1 MALTTD
7 QLRNLSRLYDRWQ
20 SGDAAARDAVQREV
34 DAAGAD
40 VARAFAQMFAH
51 ADTEAS
57 ATLLPPIS
65 QAMREAAVL
74 AAGQPNAN
82 STRFGTT
89 LSDAGDMPTRE
100 PGQHIGPYRL
110 IKELGR
116 GGMGVV
122 WLAERADGQ
131 HSRQVALKM
140 PLVENLNWLLAAR
153 FARERNI
160 LASLEHPSIAR
171 LYDAGVD
178 QSDRNAQPYIAIE
191 YVQGQPITDYVKE
204 KRLKPEATAQ
214 LFIRVIEAVAHAHTQ
229 LVIHRDIKPSNI
241 LVDAKGEP
249 HLLDFGIAKL
259 LDDEDSQS
267 TDATQLTRLS
277 GRALTLDYASPEQ
290 VNNASLG
297 TASDVYSLG
306 IVLYEL
312 LTGRRPYNP
321 KGSTRR
327 DLEQAI
333 LDQDP
338 SKPSDQLLTANTGDS
353 ESGKSA
359 RRMRGDLDTVV
370 LKALRKDPKQR
381 YATAQAFADDLKRY
395 LAYEPIAAKPD
406 AGWYRVGRFVRRN
419 RWALAASGVIAAT
432 VAVGVLSTLWQA
444 QRAEL
449 EAKRANAESLLKE
462 GEATRAN
469 AAALQA
475 AKAEQRARVQAD
487 DATEQAKR
495 ADQAATA
502 ANNERSR
509 ADAAA
514 QSAQLERDRATAAA
528 KIANAAEGRALAAAE
543 VAGTQR
549 DIATEQRN
557 QARAQARRANA
568 MTDFMTGLFGANTVN
583 QVDPIQARKATAV
596 DLLDRGAEQ
605 VSTAL
610 KDESVALEA
619 ALQSLAEMYGQL
631 ALPEKA
637 HGLVI
642 KRWQSVESRG
652 GNDLERIAAAVSLGA
667 SHMDI
672 GEFSVAIEKASY
684 IRSKLEII
692 PESDTKLRAEAQ
704 CLIGRALGTQ
714 SPPSPG
720 VPHLEESIRLY
731 RSLLKHGEAIPNIAY
746 VICGRH
752 LAGLSREPHRINSG
766 LELLDELTR
775 YLQPYASQV
784 PAILGGL
791 ETVKGNSLRAA
802 MRYRD
807 ASEAHR
813 RSVALFE
820 STGNFAGVLDQKVS
834 LALALSPM
842 GQYREALPMHEAARA
857 YTEKIGTSLGEA
869 AVLTRML
876 YADALGIAGDANRAC
891 EIGLNMFAENKG
903 KPVYARLLGAYWRVP
918 ALECALAGRVKEA
931 EALQQERQASY
942 IQLKQNEPVLLRYIY
957 GMLHIAKGEPK
968 EAIKWLSVLNDR
980 ALVISGFTSMP
991 SLNGRIAFC
1000 RASIKLGDASACER
1014 GLRQIETHFASV
1026 PALLELRPT
1035 YADFLSA
1042 YGEYHLAA
1050 GDSAAALIKL
1060 RQALEIQAEV
1070 EIPESHRTRRT
1081 RELIDQATAKK

>member
-74 AAGQPNAN
+74 AASQPSAGSATSAH
-82 STRFGTT
+82 STRLSSTP
-89 LSDAGDMPTRE
+89 SDAGEIPTRE
-100 PGQHIGPYRL
+100 PGQHVGPYRL

-178 QSDRNAQPYIAIE
+178 QADRNAQPYIAIE

-259 LDDEDSQS
+259 LDDEDSQAA
-267 TDATQLTRLS
+267 DATQLTRLS

-312 LTGRRPYNP
+312 LTGSRPYRP

-381 YATAQAFADDLKRY
+381 YVTAPAFADDLKRY

-419 RWALAASGVIAAT
+419 RVGVLAAAAVVAALGV
-432 VAVGVLSTLWQA
+432 GLLSTLWQA
-444 QRAEL
+444 QRAEREATNAIAEAGQRKL
-449 EAKRANAESLLKE
+449 EADRAKSAAE
-462 GEATRAN
+462 EAVKQATIARRESNRAD
-469 AAALQA
+469 AEAQVALAQRDRADTEAGFAKQA
-475 AKAEQRARVQAD
+475 SRR
-487 DATEQAKR
+487 ATEQARVARDAERTAR
-495 ADQAATA
+495 AALLAA
-502 ANNERSR
+502 EESR
-509 ADAAA
+509 TEAMLAVDRAAA
-514 QSAQLERDRATAAA
+514 SAGLMR
-528 KIANAAEGRALAAAE
+528 RALAAATGQTTSKE
-543 VAGTQR
+543 ILLDAVKLAETKYENDPATRGQLQFELASLLIPRGERATAERLLESAVQAGTQSGRTDLVAAARCFRASVAVREGDRKGAVAELDDVIEMLERRGLSKDGTLAECLRSRATVRR
-549 DIATEQRN
+549 DI
-557 QARAQARRANA
+557 
-568 MTDFMTGLFGANTVN
+568 GAP
-583 QVDPIQARKATAV
+583 VDTIESDARKALAHTG
-596 DLLDRGAEQ
+596 DRTQDIIPRAH
-605 VSTAL
+605 L
-610 KDESVALEA
+610 FSVLAHVA
-619 ALQSLAEMYGQL
+619 AA
-631 ALPEKA
+631 
-637 HGLVI
+637 
-642 KRWQSVESRG
+642 RG
-652 GNDLERIAAAVSLGA
+652 G
-667 SHMDI
+667 
-672 GEFSVAIEKASY
+672 Y
-684 IRSKLEII
+684 
-692 PESDTKLRAEAQ
+692 AEA
-704 CLIGRALGTQ
+704 IDG
-714 SPPSPG
+714 
-720 VPHLEESIRLY
+720 Y
-731 RSLLKHGEAIPNIAY
+731 
-746 VICGRH
+746 
-752 LAGLSREPHRINSG
+752 
-766 LELLDELTR
+766 
-775 YLQPYASQV
+775 
-784 PAILGGL
+784 
-791 ETVKGNSLRAA
+791 
-802 MRYRD
+802 
-807 ASEAHR
+807 R
-813 RSVALFE
+813 RSVSMLDTSGDGDLQIASTIRVSLSVAYSDVGRPLDALSGAQEPFDRAVANKVSYGAPPIINYAALLSRLGRLDEANALFAKAIADARSSGSKPPLAYALAGAARVACAQE
-820 STGNFAGVLDQKVS
+820 DSERCLKLATEAQSIFTAILNPQHAAHASVATTLGIANMQRGEFARAGELLSDSVRRFRASQDATVRRVHPLTLLAEALIATGELSAARAAANEALSVATKAMGGLGHTEWMAIS
-834 LALALSPM
+834 LLALAKVERASGQLS
-842 GQYREALPMHEAARA
+842 QA
-857 YTEKIGTSLGEA
+857 GE
-869 AVLTRML
+869 
-876 YADALGIAGDANRAC
+876 
-891 EIGLNMFAENKG
+891 
-903 KPVYARLLGAYWRVP
+903 
-918 ALECALAGRVKEA
+918 LA
-931 EALQQERQASY
+931 RQAS
-942 IQLKQNEPVLLRYIY
+942 E
-957 GMLHIAKGEPK
+957 HA
-968 EAIKWLSVLNDR
+968 
-980 ALVISGFTSMP
+980 
-991 SLNGRIAFC
+991 
-1000 RASIKLGDASACER
+1000 RASCGS
-1014 GLRQIETHFASV
+1014 QS
-1026 PALLELRPT
+1026 PAYRV
-1035 YADFLSA
+1035 
-1042 YGEYHLAA
+1042 AA
-1050 GDSAAALIKL
+1050 QMM
-1060 RQALEIQAEV
+1060 R
-1070 EIPESHRTRRT
+1070 
-1081 RELIDQATAKK
+1081 